1 MSNRRAAAAAWIAA
15 ALLLAGSRRADAQ
28 FLSDLEPERPLAM
41 EDARP
46 VSFHAFSGSADW
58 TYSVRKGDLNDY
70 GPGFSLAYGAARNLE
85 AGAAIRWVTRPERN
99 ADRGIASGDIALHA
113 LYRLADETAS
123 RPELAVRVGL
133 QFPTGLASK
142 GTDLQLAALATRS
155 FDGFRLHGNVRY
167 ARLGATVV
175 GERQERYEG
184 VLGFDFLPSRRLTD
198 TVLLADVSVRSNTVL
213 QEKTILEIEAG
224 ARRKIGPQTLVF
236 LGAGSELTG
245 RTDRTRLKLRIG
257 ITHVY

>member
-1 MSNRRAAAAAWIAA
+1 MGGRSRVLLA
-15 ALLLAGSRRADAQ
+15 ALLLAGARAASGQ
-28 FLSDLEPERPLAM
+28 LLSDLEPDRPLSM

-46 VSFHAFSGSADW
+46 VSFRAFSGSTDW
-58 TYSVRKGDLNDY
+58 SYSIRKGDLNDY
-70 GPGFSLAYGAARNLE
+70 GPGFSLAYGIARNLE
-85 AGAAIRWVTRPERN
+85 TGASIRWVTRPERN

-142 GTDLQLAALATRS
+142 GTDLQLAALATRT
-155 FDGFRLHGNVRY
+155 FEAFRMHGNVGY
-167 ARLGATVV
+167 VRLGATHF

-184 VLGFDFLPSRRLTD
+184 ILGFDFLPSRRGLTD
-198 TVLLADVSVRSNTVL
+198 TILLGDAIVRSNPVL
-213 QEKTILEIEAG
+213 GEKTILEVELG
-224 ARRKIGPQTLVF
+224 ARHRIGPQTVVF
-236 LGAGSELTG
+236 LGAGSEVTG
-245 RTDRTRLKLRIG
+245 RSDRTRLKLRVG